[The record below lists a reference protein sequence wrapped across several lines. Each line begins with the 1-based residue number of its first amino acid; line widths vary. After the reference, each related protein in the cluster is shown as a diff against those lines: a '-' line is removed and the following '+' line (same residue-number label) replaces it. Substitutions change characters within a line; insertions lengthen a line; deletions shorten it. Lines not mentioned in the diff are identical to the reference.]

1 MKKLLLLLL
10 FVFSFELSN
19 AQEKIYSVDEIEIL
33 PEFPG
38 GNSALL
44 TYITENLQIP
54 VNAKFKGTL
63 EVSFI
68 VDLQGKL
75 IDFKIINDLGFGIGD
90 ELKRVL
96 TEGPNW
102 SPAKLKNGTIVKV
115 ICPFEIALKSR

>member
-96 TEGPNW
+96 NEGPNW